1 MLQQA
6 ALAGGVLDQDHLVDA
21 DYPALAVTGGY
32 LYRGIEMDDVPRG
45 GATPINVVFS
55 LSGKSS
61 EASLP
66 VPVKPAS
73 LPVPVKHE
81 PIDLF
86 GDDVVL
92 VNRIARGSQRRH
104 PLLEIVVGETCQEG
118 VGA

>member
-1 MLQQA
+1 M
-6 ALAGGVLDQDHLVDA
+6 LDQDHLADA

-55 LSGKSS
+55 LSGKSP
-61 EASLP
+61 EASL
-66 VPVKPAS
+66 S
-73 LPVPVKHE
+73 VPVKHE

-86 GDDVVL
+86 GDGVVL
-92 VNRIARGSQRRH
+92 VNRIARGPQRRH